1 MLKLSMQV
9 KGLKAKLHAHISKA
23 IVLTRSVY
31 IQITPGVNP
40 PKMKAPLTLDLA
52 Q

>member
-1 MLKLSMQV
+1 MQV
-9 KGLKAKLHAHISKA
+9 KGLKAKLHTHISKA
-23 IVLTRSVY
+23 IVLTRTVY
-31 IQITPGVNP
+31 IQMTEAMS